1 MKNIISFILLF
12 SITQVKAQDPILIS
26 TDKTNILYS
35 NLENDFNVSRIPKNS
50 RVEVEGCN
58 ATIRKNGNGDYSIY
72 PKTTGYVKILLRT
85 KSSKKTISTIKVIDI
100 PEPKFSLGNGMSY
113 GNIKHNILMNSIGI
127 IGRIEDFE
135 YEYRI
140 NPLVTSYR
148 IMFEDGT
155 NISGDGGYFNSQ
167 IMAKM
172 KNCQKGDRIMIYS
185 ICYKFN
191 DGKIRTYNSALSFTI
206 E

>member
-12 SITQVKAQDPILIS
+12 SIIQAQAQDPILIS
-26 TDKTNILYS
+26 TDKTNLLYS
-35 NLENDFNVSRIPKNS
+35 NLENNFNVSRIPKNS
-50 RVEVEGCN
+50 RVEVEGCD
-58 ATIRKNGNGDYSIY
+58 ATIRKKGIGDYSIY

-113 GNIKHNILMNSIGI
+113 GNIKHNNLMNSFGI

-135 YEYRI
+135 YVYI
-140 NPLVTSYR
+140 IPLVTSYQ
-148 IMFEDGT
+148 ILFEDGT
-155 NISGDGGYFNSQ
+155 NISGDGGYFNGQ
-167 IMAKM
+167 IRAKI
-172 KNCQKGDRIMIYS
+172 KNCQKGDRITIYS